1 MAGGSRI
8 CAGCDRRV
16 SAMAGTIF
24 DKTRTP
30 LTVWFATA
38 WRMVGDNVEVS
49 ATQVQPE
56 MELDSYQ
63 TARVILHRY
72 RSVMVRPGPGPAAW
86 RRRGR

>member
-1 MAGGSRI
+1 
-8 CAGCDRRV
+8 
-16 SAMAGTIF
+16 MAGTIF

-63 TARVILHRY
+63 TARVIQTARVLLHRY